1 MSQSVR
7 LSPNAPRSHPQLVT
21 KPCVFSFSRESW
33 MPGHEI
39 REAFYLVRR
48 LHDTHICRRHSDLS
62 QSAGYG
68 EDHVTAS
75 DSEDR
80 RDKVRDA
87 EYGTSSQAAFRQ
99 RPVD

>member
-1 MSQSVR
+1 
-7 LSPNAPRSHPQLVT
+7 
-21 KPCVFSFSRESW
+21 

-39 REAFYLVRR
+39 QKAFDLVRR

-68 EDHVTAS
+68 EDHVSAS

-80 RDKVRDA
+80 RDKERDA
-87 EYGTSSQAAFRQ
+87 EYGPSSQATFRQ
-99 RPVD
+99 RPVDRRLLTFPGLDDRVREVEVFL